1 MSARP
6 TALLSIGVAGMLA
19 AAVARAV
26 AAMPPW
32 KWFDV
37 DPLRS
42 PGVLEGLGPSAS
54 LGLDALLL
62 VSSSLVLLGVVRSG
76 RRLDAITLL
85 LTLLPVPVLAWH
97 AHDDLAQT
105 WRGSTLAASWIGL
118 VAAAHL
124 RAFPG
129 HRAILFAGLLG
140 CSLPWLARGAEQW
153 FLDHPAAVAHFE
165 ANRAEI
171 LASFGWAEG
180 SEAARLYER
189 RLVQREMSGWFGLA
203 NVWSAVIAACAIA
216 WLRLAVATRGRG
228 FGGGTVLLAIALA
241 AACLAGVAMNGS
253 KGAIAALVAGL
264 LFAFVAP
271 RVFARREPS
280 RSDQGAAT
288 KVAAAHS
295 REVPTPPLRSVATQG
310 RCRAERGG
318 GDVLTREASDATHV
332 GGAAP
337 ISEGAIGRLVLL
349 AIPIGIAAIVGR
361 GLLPEGF
368 LSEKSLL
375 FRWHYLQGAWWTFL
389 QNPLGVGPAAFQ
401 EWYLLVKTPRS
412 PESVQSA
419 HSFLV
424 DGLLAVGVLALAW
437 IVALVRVLWRR
448 GDDATHESIRPRVA
462 MSCLLAAAAS
472 GLLAMFV
479 AGHNSPALE
488 SMAGW
493 IGLGLF
499 VPAAIVAY
507 SIATALPTRGFAWLL
522 AAIGFTLLLQG
533 QVEMTFFN
541 QGSIT
546 WAMLMVG
553 LAGSAGARPEAEASP
568 PRAAAV
574 LALLPA
580 VLAMVMAVTLGP
592 WRGAASAEARL
603 AEAAAP
609 LDDLGRRL
617 AARGDRV
624 DPSEIAEARRL
635 AARRLDAIAD
645 AGGPAASHAGSLAV
659 EQWLALS
666 AVEPEPEARREA
678 IDAALAA
685 ADRNLA
691 AFGHSARRNSD
702 RLRAIEALR
711 EADPD
716 AVPAATLVEAIV
728 AALAL
733 QPHDVS
739 LHAAWGDACAE
750 AGDLESARRAWRL
763 ALELDEALEL
773 DPLVQ
778 MPPSQRA
785 AIEAKLAEAP

>member
-97 AHDDLAQT
+97 AHDDLVQT

-253 KGAIAALVAGL
+253 KGAIAALAAGL

-280 RSDQGAAT
+280 RSDQGESPEVAAT
-288 KVAAAHS
+288 PS
-295 REVPTPPLRSVATQG
+295 REGLTLPLRSEA
-310 RCRAERGG
+310 
-318 GDVLTREASDATHV
+318 LTREASDATR
-332 GGAAP
+332 GGGVAQG
-337 ISEGAIGRLVLL
+337 SEGSLGRLVLL

-448 GDDATHESIRPRVA
+448 GDDAPHESIRPRVA

-507 SIATALPTRGFAWLL
+507 SIATALPTRGYAWLL

-580 VLAMVMAVTLGP
+580 VLSMVMAVTLGP
-592 WRGAASAEARL
+592 WRGA
-603 AEAAAP
+603 
-609 LDDLGRRL
+609 
-617 AARGDRV
+617 
-624 DPSEIAEARRL
+624 
-635 AARRLDAIAD
+635 
-645 AGGPAASHAGSLAV
+645 
-659 EQWLALS
+659 
-666 AVEPEPEARREA
+666 
-678 IDAALAA
+678 
-685 ADRNLA
+685 
-691 AFGHSARRNSD
+691 
-702 RLRAIEALR
+702 
-711 EADPD
+711 
-716 AVPAATLVEAIV
+716 
-728 AALAL
+728 
-733 QPHDVS
+733 
-739 LHAAWGDACAE
+739 
-750 AGDLESARRAWRL
+750 
-763 ALELDEALEL
+763 
-773 DPLVQ
+773 
-778 MPPSQRA
+778 
-785 AIEAKLAEAP
+785 